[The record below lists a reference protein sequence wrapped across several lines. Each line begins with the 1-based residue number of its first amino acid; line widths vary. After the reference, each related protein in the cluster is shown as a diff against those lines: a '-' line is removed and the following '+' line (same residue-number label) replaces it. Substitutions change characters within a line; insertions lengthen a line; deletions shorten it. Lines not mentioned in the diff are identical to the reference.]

1 MSHLSQYLHRKLQ
14 VIVIWGRSDAAYIQH
29 GEIGFPSTNGGKK
42 GFLMFDAKCS
52 DGDGDQYM
60 KGLRVACTVGRCFAT
75 TQNLKKNILV
85 FVVFVFVV

>member
-1 MSHLSQYLHRKLQ
+1 MQHISSTVKLVFRQ
-14 VIVIWGRSDAAYIQH
+14 QI
-29 GEIGFPSTNGGKK
+29 EKK

-52 DGDGDQYM
+52 GGDGDQYM